1 MSQVMDDFMGAVEK
15 AVAGRS
21 IAGTATAAGL
31 PRDAIG
37 NVLKGHEPKLS
48 RTAEICAALGLEFY
62 IGPPREI
69 AAALQATNDRRAW
82 QDRVVELASAG
93 VPGGIARAIQRSAR
107 DLVRLAAGLGRD
119 PIPEDLWPVLLAQR
133 SDETTAHEDI
143 KDLPTRAQ
151 PVDVI
156 ELEAAAGDGD
166 GATLERRKGWVWF
179 RREWLERR
187 GLDPETCI
195 VIGVRGDSMEPTIP
209 DGSSILVDRSSTDW
223 LPPRILCLRTREGLL
238 VKRAAKSESG
248 EPLMASDHP
257 GWPPT
262 PLPDGAEIVGRV
274 RWMAHGLD

>member
-1 MSQVMDDFMGAVEK
+1 MSDVVDDFKRTVES
-15 AVAGRS
+15 ALAGRS
-21 IAGTATAAGL
+21 IAGTARAAGL

-37 NVLKGHEPKLS
+37 HVLKGHEPKLS

-62 IGPPREI
+62 IGPPRDD
-69 AAALQATNDRRAW
+69 AAIPPATGDRRAW
-82 QDRVVELASAG
+82 QERLIELAG
-93 VPGGIARAIQRSAR
+93 PVTPGGIARAVQRSAR

-133 SDETTAHEDI
+133 NDEPVARDF
-143 KDLPTRAQ
+143 KNLPSRAQ

-156 ELEAAAGDGD
+156 ELEAAAGDAN
-166 GATLERRKGWVWF
+166 GAALERHKGWVWF

-187 GLDPETCI
+187 GLDPETCM

-209 DGSSILVDRSSTDW
+209 DGSSILVDRSSTEW
-223 LPPRILCLRTREGLL
+223 VPPRILCVRTLEGLL
-238 VKRAAKSESG
+238 VKRAAKSVSG

-257 GWPPT
+257 AWSPA

-274 RWMAHGLD
+274 RWMAHGLE